1 LHPGGGTTTPGSWVR
16 EREGGRGERGRG
28 RGGGRKG
35 GKLSTSHCLNG

>member
-16 EREGGRGERGRG
+16 ERGKGERGRG
-28 RGGGRKG
+28 GGRGRKG